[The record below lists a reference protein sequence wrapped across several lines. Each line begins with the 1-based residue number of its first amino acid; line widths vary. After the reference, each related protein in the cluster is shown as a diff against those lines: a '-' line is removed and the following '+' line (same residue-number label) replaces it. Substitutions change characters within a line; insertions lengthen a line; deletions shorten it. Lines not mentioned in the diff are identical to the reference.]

1 MRWLCNATGSK
12 KIKSRTSEDD
22 IVEEASKEP
31 VGSPTKKAKRKAS
44 ISTIFKHA
52 DGIDLLLMAMGFLG
66 AVGDGLCTPVMLLI
80 MSRLMNNLGHG
91 PSGLPSFVQ
100 NINHVGIYNN
110 IHMHTTKFC
119 RREYVQLLT
128 QVFLF

>member
-1 MRWLCNATGSK
+1 M
-12 KIKSRTSEDD
+12 
-22 IVEEASKEP
+22 
-31 VGSPTKKAKRKAS
+31 GSPTKKTKRKAS

-91 PSGLPSFVQ
+91 PSGLPYFLQ